1 MAFER
6 ISQNL
11 QRLNENIRSLAQS
24 SADYYKLDLFNKTM
38 KGATAAVK
46 YSAVVFFIL
55 FAILFLS
62 IAVSVAL
69 STWLEIP
76 SVGFFIVGGLYL
88 LTGLIILL
96 FGGGII
102 SKVMLSA
109 ASKKVFQEPE
119 KKPKESHPEFT
130 SQTNFRNDEIIIKE
144 EDERV

>member
-24 SADYYKLDLFNKTM
+24 SAEYYKLDLFNKTM

-46 YSAVVFFIL
+46 YSAVVFFVL

-88 LTGLIILL
+88 LTGLIILF
-96 FGGGII
+96 FGGGVIN
-102 SKVMLSA
+102 KLMLSK
-109 ASKKVFQEPE
+109 ASKKVFEEP
-119 KKPKESHPEFT
+119 KKQPKETHPEFT
-130 SQTNFRNDEIIIKE
+130 SQTDFRSDEIIIKE